1 MSGRYSEFAMDKSNG
16 YEECAQD
23 FMRARRAHIGPDVV
37 REWAQEF
44 PAGAAV
50 LELACGHGVVSQV
63 LVDQGL
69 RLYAIDASPTLLNA
83 FRERF
88 PDVETE
94 CAAAEDSSY
103 FGRTFDGV
111 IAWGLIFL
119 LPEDTQ
125 RTVLAKVAKTLK
137 PGGRLLFTAPRG
149 AVTWMDSLTGLES
162 RSLSAEAYE
171 SLLRELGFD
180 IEPGRMDA
188 GENYYYLARKSG

>member
-1 MSGRYSEFAMDKSNG
+1 MDKSNG
-16 YEECAQD
+16 YEEIAAH

-37 REWAQEF
+37 RDWAQEF
-44 PAGAAV
+44 PSGAEV

-69 RLYAIDASPTLLNA
+69 RLYAIDASPTLLAA

-88 PDVETE
+88 PGVPTE
-94 CAAAEDSSY
+94 CAAAEESSY
-103 FGRTFDGV
+103 FNRTFDGV

-119 LPEDTQ
+119 LPVETQ
-125 RTVLAKVAKTLK
+125 RIVLTRMAQAVK
-137 PGGRLLFTAPRG
+137 PGGRMLFTAPRG
-149 AVTWMDSLTGLES
+149 AVSWTDSLSGLES
-162 RSLSAEAYE
+162 RSLSVEEYE

-188 GENYYYLARKSG
+188 GENYYYLAVKSG

>member
-1 MSGRYSEFAMDKSNG
+1 MDVSDSYDTSRG
-16 YEECAQD
+16 YEECAES
-23 FMRARRAHIGPDVV
+23 FIRARNERIGPDVV
-37 REWAQEF
+37 REWAREF
-44 PAGAAV
+44 PPGAEV
-50 LELACGHGVVSQV
+50 LELGCGHGVVSQV

-69 RLYAIDASPTLLNA
+69 KLFGIDASPTLLRA

-88 PDVETE
+88 PDLPTE
-94 CAAAEDSSY
+94 CSAAEDSTY

-111 IAWGLIFL
+111 VAWGLIFL
-119 LPEDTQ
+119 LPEETQ
-125 RTVLAKVAKTLK
+125 RTVLAKVAKALR

-188 GENYYYLARKSG
+188 GENYYYLATRGG

>member
-1 MSGRYSEFAMDKSNG
+1 VDKSNG
-16 YEECAQD
+16 YEGCAET
-23 FMRARRAHIGPDVV
+23 FIRARNARIGPDEV
-37 REWAQEF
+37 REWAREF
-44 PAGAAV
+44 PAGAEV
-50 LELACGHGVVSQV
+50 LELACGHGMVSQV

-69 RLYAIDASPTLLNA
+69 QLYAIDTSPTLLRA

-111 IAWGLIFL
+111 IAWGLMFL
-119 LPEDTQ
+119 LAEETQ
-125 RTVLAKVAKTLK
+125 RIVLAKVAKVLR
-137 PGGRLLFTAPRG
+137 PGGRLLFTAPHA
-149 AVTWMDSLTGLES
+149 AVTWEDGLTGLES
-162 RSLSAEAYE
+162 RSLGAEEYE

-188 GENYYYLARKSG
+188 GENYYYFATKSA